1 MTMSDSNRHNFSEEA
16 IKVYDVEGELFLV
29 GQKQV
34 DFDRLEFQA
43 AKLNF
48 CDAPIKASSGFYLG
62 PG

>member
-34 DFDRLEFQA
+34 DFD
-43 AKLNF
+43 
-48 CDAPIKASSGFYLG
+48 SSSFKKQS
-62 PG
+62 